1 MACGATLSLKRSLEF
16 DPLYSPNSRSPKRRR
31 CMPMTMSPASPPTKQ
46 QGNPS
51 AFLESTPKLSNEA
64 IAQHLSAELKRI
76 QRRRHLINGG
86 GSNPPSPGST
96 SPPHSSSSMTGMEA
110 CSSSSMGG
118 IPLSASPSCGSV
130 MSGTLSPTGKKDVPV
145 FSLRQVSIV
154 CERLLKDRE
163 EQIRQEYDKVLSG
176 KLAEQY
182 EAFLKFNHDQLQ
194 RRYHEAPAS
203 YVS

>member
-31 CMPMTMSPASPPTKQ
+31 CMPMTMSPVSPPTKQ
-46 QGNPS
+46 QGNVS
-51 AFLESTPKLSNEA
+51 AFLESTPKLSSEA
-64 IAQHLSAELKRI
+64 IAHQLSAELKRI
-76 QRRRHLINGG
+76 QRRRHIMNGG
-86 GSNPPSPGST
+86 ESSSNPPSPGSA
-96 SPPHSSSSMTGMEA
+96 SPPHHSSSMTGIEP
-110 CSSSSMGG
+110 CSSSSMGA
-118 IPLSASPSCGSV
+118 LSASSSC
-130 MSGTLSPTGKKDVPV
+130 GTLSPTSKKDVPV
-145 FSLRQVSIV
+145 FSLRQVSLV

-182 EAFLKFNHDQLQ
+182 EAFLKFNHDQLH
-194 RRYHEAPAS
+194 RRFHEAPAS